1 MTKHLEIPA
10 LAQIRSLRVTWLSPA
25 QPAKLYSTDYRLL
38 NENVGEFFRVITL
51 FNRVEIRWCYDFE
64 YLF

>member
-1 MTKHLEIPA
+1 MTKRLEVPA
-10 LAQIRSLRVTWLSPA
+10 LDQILSTRVCWLSPA

-38 NENVGEFFRVITL
+38 NQHVGEYFRVITL